1 MTMGKLNPEAIK
13 FFSEIVEDCNRLAQ
27 RKPLSVP
34 RKRLQA
40 ILAAHEQ
47 GHMSRADFLEAILL
61 ELRTSLG
68 EMSPKL
74 PSILQPQSQQI
85 IASIDATEKLL
96 KRLKLTHFT

>member
-1 MTMGKLNPEAIK
+1 
-13 FFSEIVEDCNRLAQ
+13 
-27 RKPLSVP
+27 
-34 RKRLQA
+34 
-40 ILAAHEQ
+40 
-47 GHMSRADFLEAILL
+47 LL